1 MNYFLLI
8 IGFLSFILSFFVHKY
23 FIQFIILSIF
33 FVIFYI
39 LKKNSQEIDSLKK
52 IIEEHNCLLKEDLKF
67 IKKGEGLL
75 N

>member
-1 MNYFLLI
+1 MKHFLLI
-8 IGFLSFILSFFVHKY
+8 IGVFSFILSFFVHKY

-39 LKKNSQEIDSLKK
+39 LKKNSQEIESLKK
-52 IIEEHNCLLKEDLKF
+52 IIEEHNGLLKEDLKS
-67 IKKGEGLL
+67 IKKSEGLL